1 MRLAFS
7 LQGYVMSRLFS
18 ASIVLASLLL
28 AATPARAEK
37 FGFCEDE
44 VKSATQCFLVM
55 TQETY
60 RKCRIVQTMM
70 IIEYGFPESYLPDN
84 NGEKL
89 NFCIDKHRRGI
100 QLPYQAALKEFSELG
115 SGLRLAALDLEL
127 RGAGNLLGTEQQPC
141 GSGCLPLDLT
151 IAGLLAHGPPT
162 YHSTCPNKPYGRDA
176 QPPSA

>member
-1 MRLAFS
+1 
-7 LQGYVMSRLFS
+7 MSRLFS

-100 QLPYQAALKEFSELG
+100 QLPYQAALKEFSRRKEAQEALRALHQAWLARIEGLAPAIVETKEAYETRVNEG
-115 SGLRLAALDLEL
+115 SDE
-127 RGAGNLLGTEQQPC
+127 
-141 GSGCLPLDLT
+141 
-151 IAGLLAHGPPT
+151 LLAKIEPVRAAVTAADAAGQKPAR
-162 YHSTCPNKPYGRDA
+162 STATGKRKRK
-176 QPPSA
+176 